1 MGVRRKQLDMA
12 TRPGNFRPSLTRE
25 EIVVLG
31 TCAVFGAGLALLQAA
46 GVF

>member
-1 MGVRRKQLDMA
+1 MVIHPKAQDMA
-12 TRPGNFRPSLTRE
+12 TRPGTLRPSLTRE

-31 TCAVFGAGLALLQAA
+31 TCAAFGAGLALLQAA

>member
-1 MGVRRKQLDMA
+1 MVIHPNAQGMA
-12 TRPGNFRPSLTRE
+12 TRPGTLRPSLTRE

-31 TCAVFGAGLALLQAA
+31 TCAAFGAGLALLQAA